1 MMGDT
6 IAKTTAKPLT
16 QTTDDIKRG
25 ERIVAALDIMLQDCD
40 DAREKSSAIILS
52 VVSKFEVMLDSIKAK
67 NAAFYE
73 EAGAS
78 RLHYIAKSKISEV
91 DAAIYELR
99 KQIHADSDDVDTELV
114 IIGPNDRPPVPSTTL
129 KREFEIVKIALSS
142 GGYTLEPVDI
152 PDTELR
158 KCDVCREEMEI
169 NEMDLKGRGVDE
181 PDSLNAGGWQYVCR
195 KMQCRQG
202 W

>member
-25 ERIVAALDIMLQDCD
+25 ERIVAALDILLQDCD
-40 DAREKSSAIILS
+40 DAREESAPAMSL
-52 VVSKFEVMLDSIKAK
+52 VHEFEVMLESIKAK
-67 NAAFYE
+67 NIAFYD

-91 DAAIYELR
+91 EARLYDLR
-99 KQIHADSDDVDTELV
+99 RQAVVETDDTEIV
-114 IIGPNDRPPVPSTTL
+114 KTEDKPPVPSH
-129 KREFEIVKIALSS
+129 KREFEIVKMALGS
-142 GGYTLEPVDI
+142 GYTLTPVDV

-169 NEMDLKGRGVDE
+169 KEMDLKGRGAAGELDA
-181 PDSLNAGGWQYVCR
+181 LNAGGWQYVCR
-195 KMQCRQG
+195 KIQCRQG

>member
-25 ERIVAALDIMLQDCD
+25 ERIVAALDILLQDCD
-40 DAREKSSAIILS
+40 DAREESAPAMSL
-52 VVSKFEVMLDSIKAK
+52 VHEFEVMLESIKAK
-67 NAAFYE
+67 NIAFYD

-91 DAAIYELR
+91 EARLYDLR
-99 KQIHADSDDVDTELV
+99 RQAVVETDDTEIV
-114 IIGPNDRPPVPSTTL
+114 KTEDKPPVPSH
-129 KREFEIVKIALSS
+129 KREFEIVKVALGS
-142 GGYTLEPVDI
+142 GYTLEPVDV

-169 NEMDLKGRGVDE
+169 KEMDLKGRGAAGELDA
-181 PDSLNAGGWQYVCR
+181 LNAGGWQYVCR

>member
-6 IAKTTAKPLT
+6 IPKTTAKPLT

-40 DAREKSSAIILS
+40 DAREKSSAAILGT
-52 VVSKFEVMLDSIKAK
+52 VSEFEVILESIKAK

-78 RLHYIAKSKISEV
+78 RLHYIAKSKIKEV

-99 KQIHADSDDVDTELV
+99 KQIHADTDDTDTELV
-114 IIGPNDRPPVPSTTL
+114 IIGPNDRPPVPTIL
-129 KREFEIVKIALSS
+129 KREFEIVKIALSN
-142 GGYTLEPVDI
+142 GGYTLEPVDV

-158 KCDVCREEMEI
+158 KCEVCREEMAI
-169 NEMDLKGRGVDE
+169 KEMDLKGRGVNE
-181 PDSLNAGGWQYVCR
+181 PASPNAGGWQYVCR
-195 KMQCRQG
+195 KIPCRQG

>member
-25 ERIVAALDIMLQDCD
+25 ERIVAALDILLQDCD
-40 DAREKSSAIILS
+40 DAREESAPAMSL
-52 VVSKFEVMLDSIKAK
+52 VHEFEVMLESIKAK
-67 NAAFYE
+67 NIAFYD

-91 DAAIYELR
+91 EARLYDLR
-99 KQIHADSDDVDTELV
+99 RQAVVETDDTEIV
-114 IIGPNDRPPVPSTTL
+114 KTEDKPPVPSH
-129 KREFEIVKIALSS
+129 KREFEIVKVALGS
-142 GGYTLEPVDI
+142 GYTLEPVDV
-152 PDTELR
+152 PDTALR

-169 NEMDLKGRGVDE
+169 KEMDLKGRGAAGELDA
-181 PDSLNAGGWQYVCR
+181 LNAGGWQYVCR
-195 KMQCRQG
+195 KIQCRQG